1 MERRSTSS
9 ISQQPALAAVA
20 VAFDEAG
27 HWAELVDRR
36 WRYVHMTDEMRV
48 SFGAHGA
55 PADVPLGE
63 HYFGAAA
70 TEVRFGW
77 RRGPR
82 TPELLR
88 ADFAALGG
96 WVLADT
102 PGGRDAL
109 RRTVDPAFR
118 DLVDRLPDN
127 HDRPALSY
135 VASAIGRH
143 GVSLSGWGTA
153 LRVRDT
159 KGELAGT
166 AIVIKPL
173 AGMSILATHTAG
185 GDLQH
190 FARMQRVAKA
200 ARRPAAMLFAD
211 LEGSSALA
219 RRLST
224 TNYFTIGRRLVAAA
238 DQIVVDAGGIVGR
251 HVGDGVVAYFLA
263 ETAGSE
269 SAAAGA
275 CIAAARALRAAAH
288 DVATRSGLPPEDV
301 VLRFGLH
308 WGAGVYVGQIL
319 TRGRAE
325 VTALGDEVNEA
336 ARIEACASGAVP
348 SPPRRSLSDWNHATS

>member
-1 MERRSTSS
+1 MS
-9 ISQQPALAAVA
+9 
-20 VAFDEAG
+20 FAG
-27 HWAELVDRR
+27 
-36 WRYVHMTDEMRV
+36 Y
-48 SFGAHGA
+48 GA

-63 HYFGAAA
+63 HYFGASA
-70 TEVRFGW
+70 TEVRSGW

-109 RRTVDPAFR
+109 RRTVDPVFR
-118 DLVDRLPDN
+118 DLVDSLPGD
-127 HDRPALSY
+127 DGRSALSY
-135 VASAIGRH
+135 VASAIGRR
-143 GVSLSGWGTA
+143 GVLLSGWGTA

-166 AIVIKPL
+166 AILGKPL
-173 AGMSILATHTAG
+173 AGMSILGTLTAG

-190 FARMQRVAKA
+190 FARMQRVAQA

-224 TNYFTIGRRLVAAA
+224 TNYFTVGSRLVAAA

-263 ETAGSE
+263 ETTGSE
-269 SAAAGA
+269 SAAARA

-288 DVATRSGLPPEDV
+288 DVAMRSGLRSEDV

-336 ARIEACASGAVP
+336 ARIEACATGGRALASKALIERLEPGDIAALDIDIDHLSYIPLRDLASATEKARRDAPVIAVC
-348 SPPRRSLSDWNHATS
+348 DI